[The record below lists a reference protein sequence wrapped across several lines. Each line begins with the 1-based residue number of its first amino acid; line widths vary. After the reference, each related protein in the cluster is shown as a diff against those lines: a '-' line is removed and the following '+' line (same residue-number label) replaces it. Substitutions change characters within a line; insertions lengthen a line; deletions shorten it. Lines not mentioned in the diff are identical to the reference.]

1 MRAAEGKKR
10 GGGRVSSSSAREIVW
25 RAVVVTES
33 TISKVVVEHVCH
45 DPRKLALVEDEG
57 GGVGGG
63 GGGGKGCGR
72 SKKNAGG
79 KEKNRERE
87 ERRESRGRSQLE
99 DRRKNASGKERN
111 REREEG
117 RESRG
122 RSQLE
127 DRRKEEASQ
136 DAKRDR
142 DDRCHEEEYK
152 LHDEL
157 WNVPLEREMKDRIR
171 RKEEAE
177 ERLFKLWKFR
187 KKALLM
193 NLEKRRVGDMDVLP
207 YYPYRDVLMLV

>member
-72 SKKNAGG
+72 SK
-79 KEKNRERE
+79 
-87 ERRESRGRSQLE
+87 
-99 DRRKNASGKERN
+99 KNASGKERN